1 MLVSQDERDLQNVF
15 SAYLCTALHRQR
27 AKYLRRIQRQS
38 EHEVP
43 VETLE
48 LFPDRVGGELV
59 PDVTA
64 EYLCAGLSERDRR
77 IVLLHVV
84 AGIKLNAIAGDLG
97 ISVSATQKAYQ
108 RAVANMRGMAEANA
122 FGF

>member
-1 MLVSQDERDLQNVF
+1 M
-15 SAYLCTALHRQR
+15 
-27 AKYLRRIQRQS
+27 
-38 EHEVP
+38 
-43 VETLE
+43 ETPE

-64 EYLCAGLSERDRR
+64 EDLCAGLSERDRR
-77 IVLLHVV
+77 IVHLHVE
-84 AGIKLNAIAGDLG
+84 AGIKLNAIAGVLG

-108 RAVANMRGMAEANA
+108 RAVANMRGIAEANA